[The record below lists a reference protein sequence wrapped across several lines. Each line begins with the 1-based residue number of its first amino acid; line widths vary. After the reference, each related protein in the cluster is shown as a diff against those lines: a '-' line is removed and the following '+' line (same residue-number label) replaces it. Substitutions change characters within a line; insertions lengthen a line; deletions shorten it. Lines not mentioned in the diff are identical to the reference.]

1 LNLGGSK
8 YELEWADFTTAPL
21 RSERRATPKF
31 FAAGRKIAAK
41 TSAFAAASGRK
52 SARRRLLLAKIE
64 RENASFARVFEG
76 GMGVQQAFNE
86 CSPSVH

>member
-21 RSERRATPKF
+21 RNERRATPKF
-31 FAAGRKIAAK
+31 FAAGRQIAAK
-41 TSAFAAASGRK
+41 TSTFAAASGQK

-64 RENASFARVFEG
+64 RESAPKRKFLRGF
-76 GMGVQQAFNE
+76 
-86 CSPSVH
+86 